1 MEPGRAEGGG
11 SRPRGVVRGP
21 AWICRCYSATI
32 LDGEVAEWLNA
43 AVSKTVGQDL
53 PGPGVRIPPSPLQKA
68 KNGLSVLFDSSGK
81 TCGVSANSTVHSAA
95 APAMR
100 PC

>member
-1 MEPGRAEGGG
+1 MESA
-11 SRPRGVVRGP
+11 P

-32 LDGEVAEWLNA
+32 LDGEVAERLNA

-68 KNGLSVLFDSSGK
+68 KSSYDF
-81 TCGVSANSTVHSAA
+81 
-95 APAMR
+95 APASRTATHSISTRAPFTR
-100 PC
+100 PETATVERAGLWPLNLSA